1 MTRRPRRTPMEHQRS
16 RDGGA
21 TGSMRLNP
29 GCGYDRREGYLNVDK
44 RGEID
49 PRRLADSARRLNNVV
64 REVTVVPRSV
74 KG

>member
-1 MTRRPRRTPMEHQRS
+1 
-16 RDGGA
+16 
-21 TGSMRLNP
+21 MRLNP

-49 PRRLADSARRLNNVV
+49 RRQLVDPARRFNNVV
-64 REVTVVPRSV
+64 REVTVAPRSV